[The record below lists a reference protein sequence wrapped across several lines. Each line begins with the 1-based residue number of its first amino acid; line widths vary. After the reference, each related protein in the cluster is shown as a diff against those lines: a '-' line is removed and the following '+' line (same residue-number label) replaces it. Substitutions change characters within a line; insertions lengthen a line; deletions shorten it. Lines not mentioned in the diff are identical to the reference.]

1 MRPSGPLIPPYPTYA
16 MPYAGQQQT
25 ETSKLSPPW
34 GGGMDAKGALA
45 HGHRYGRQEP
55 VGSESYRACSP
66 GAKDTDA
73 LTAALVTRWSP
84 GHAPISTARLR

>member
-34 GGGMDAKGALA
+34 GGGAWTPRGLL
-45 HGHRYGRQEP
+45 
-55 VGSESYRACSP
+55 
-66 GAKDTDA
+66 
-73 LTAALVTRWSP
+73 LTATVTVAKSP
-84 GHAPISTARLR
+84 SEVKVIEHIPLAPRTPMPSLPP